1 MSGPVPTRP
10 LLVFS
15 LLACGTALGLAGTDL
30 VLPAVPVIPREIGG
44 TIASAQLVIAAF
56 VAGTAAGLLL
66 FGTLGAR
73 YGRWAPVWIALG
85 AYAALSLA
93 AGFSRDVEV
102 LIGLRFLQGIA
113 AAAPAVFAP
122 PVLRTLFSQAGATR
136 ALGVLGSVESVVP
149 ALAPVLGAKLT
160 AVWSW
165 RSPFF
170 AIAALAAAAAAAI
183 ALSRGRFPHSA
194 TRNPAGSY
202 GVLLRNPVFLRYAL
216 SQACVLGGL
225 LLFVFG
231 APTVIVTVMH
241 GTIRDFVWMQV
252 VGISCFVLAATATG
266 HLATM
271 MGAERSIWIGTGLA
285 ACGAVA
291 IVVYAALGGRTPSTL
306 IALFI
311 PLNLG
316 LGVRGPPG
324 FLRAILA
331 GRGDDERAASLTVLA
346 VMVVAAATTAA
357 LAPLLGRGLLVLASA
372 CALVEACGLA
382 LLVFLPRLTESPHT
396 QSTGGQL

>member
-1 MSGPVPTRP
+1 MSSPVTARP

-30 VLPAVPVIPREIGG
+30 VLPAVPVLPRELGG
-44 TIASAQLVIAAF
+44 TIASAQLVVAAF
-56 VAGTAAGLLL
+56 VAGTAVGLLL

-93 AGFSRDVEV
+93 AAFSRHFEI

-122 PVLRTLFSQAGATR
+122 PVLRTLFSEASATR

-170 AIAALAAAAAAAI
+170 VIAALSAAAAVAI
-183 ALSRGRFPHSA
+183 ALSGGSFPHSA
-194 TRNPAGSY
+194 TRNAAGSY
-202 GVLLRNPVFLRYAL
+202 GALLRNPIFLRYAL

-252 VGISCFVLAATATG
+252 VGISCFMLAAMATG
-266 HLATM
+266 HLVAI
-271 MGAERSIWIGTGLA
+271 MGAERVIWIGTGLA
-285 ACGAVA
+285 ACGAGA
-291 IVVYAALGGRTPSTL
+291 IAVYAAHGGRTPSAL
-306 IALFI
+306 IPLFI

-316 LGVRGPPG
+316 LGMRGPPG

-331 GRGDDERAASLTVLA
+331 GRGDEERAASLTVLA
-346 VMVVAAATTAA
+346 VMAVAAATTAA
-357 LAPLLGRGLLVLASA
+357 LAPLLSRGLLVLASA

-382 LLVFLPRLTESPHT
+382 LLVFLPPLSESPHV
-396 QSTGGQL
+396 QSAGRQL